1 VPQLDLSTFT
11 PQLVWLAITFICLYV
26 LMTALVLPRIGGV
39 LKERKARTEG
49 TLAAAQALR
58 AEAEAA
64 RDSYEKSIAEA
75 RAKAHG
81 QVTQAVEK
89 AKADANAR
97 TDAQTQALAAKGRE
111 AEQNVERA
119 KAQALS
125 GINQAAAEIAKAAA
139 EKLLG
144 TPVDA
149 GAATAAVAAAR
160 GEKR

>member
-1 VPQLDLSTFT
+1 MPQLDVSTFL
-11 PQLVWLAITFICLYV
+11 PQLVWLAITFIGLYV
-26 LMTALVLPRIGGV
+26 LMTGLVLPRIASV
-39 LKERKARTEG
+39 LKERKMRTEG
-49 TLAAAQALR
+49 TLASAQALR

-64 RDSYEKSIAEA
+64 RDSYDKAIVQA
-75 RAKAHG
+75 RAKAHD

-89 AKADANAR
+89 AKGEANAR
-97 TDAQTQALAAKGRE
+97 TEAQAHALAAKSRE

-144 TPVDA
+144 APVDA
-149 GAATAAVAAAR
+149 GAAAAAVAAAR